1 MIINDIKNLIRT
13 SDLPLDSVVVGNI
26 ETHGVFSYRV
36 PFELVERSDFTTILI
51 TEIRNGPDRYGGDHS
66 TVLRQ
71 RFQIQIW
78 YRVNI
83 DTDLFEWKLN
93 KLLEN
98 SGFYAVENVGH
109 SLDEETGQLKIALR
123 YEGLSQINL

>member
-1 MIINDIKNLIRT
+1 MIINKIKNLIRN
-13 SDLPLDSVVVGNI
+13 SELPLDTVIVG
-26 ETHGVFSYRV
+26 ETETFGVFSYRV

-51 TEIRNGPDRYGGDHS
+51 TEVRNGPDRYGGDHS

-78 YRVNI
+78 YKVNV

-93 KLLEN
+93 RLLEN
-98 SGFYAVENVGH
+98 NGYYAIENTGH
-109 SLDEETGQLKIALR
+109 SLDEETDQLKIELR
-123 YEGLSQINL
+123 YEGLSKIN